1 MVYVGMGVV
10 VLGRSSG
17 GRYFT
22 CFGLRI
28 FSIMSDGIFAYVRE
42 ESGRVGI
49 IDYIRRIAMMS
60 EENKTYDYVV

>member
-1 MVYVGMGVV
+1 MVYVGTGEVD
-10 VLGRSSG
+10 LGRSSG
-17 GRYFT
+17 RVGYFT

-28 FSIMSDGIFAYVRE
+28 FPIMSDGIFAYVRE

-60 EENKTYDYVV
+60 EENKTYT

>member
-1 MVYVGMGVV
+1 MYGI
-10 VLGRSSG
+10 RWDG
-17 GRYFT
+17 GGGFGSIVWGQVF
-22 CFGLRI
+22 FGLRI

-60 EENKTYDYVV
+60 EGNKTYT

>member
-1 MVYVGMGVV
+1 MYGIRWDGGGGFGSIVWVG
-10 VLGRSSG
+10 
-17 GRYFT
+17 YFT

-60 EENKTYDYVV
+60 EGNKTYT